1 LYILA
6 ILSNYLPFSGQAADK
21 IGGYCEEKTG
31 KFCDWYYE
39 MDYHIQ
45 RIMWW
50 KKHHGKSDTAGL
62 TGPSTDSSCSETGK
76 LCYIYY
82 NTY

>member
-1 LYILA
+1 MYIIA
-6 ILSNYLPFSGQAADK
+6 ILSNQIPFSGQAAET

-31 KFCDWYYE
+31 KFSDWYYKI
-39 MDYHIQ
+39 DYDNP
-45 RIMWW
+45 RIMVWT
-50 KKHHGKSDTAGL
+50 KHHGKSDTAVL

-82 NTY
+82 YTY